1 MDREDLWEV
10 PSLSPIGDKN
20 LPIKKNER
28 LFKLINL
35 NWTPP
40 RSICDYH
47 LKGLEIIIRGKI
59 LKQIAC
65 LTLS

>member
-1 MDREDLWEV
+1 MGGSKFKSHW
-10 PSLSPIGDKN
+10 GQKFAYK
-20 LPIKKNER
+20 KKNKR
-28 LFKLINL
+28 LFKLISL

-65 LTLS
+65 LTLI